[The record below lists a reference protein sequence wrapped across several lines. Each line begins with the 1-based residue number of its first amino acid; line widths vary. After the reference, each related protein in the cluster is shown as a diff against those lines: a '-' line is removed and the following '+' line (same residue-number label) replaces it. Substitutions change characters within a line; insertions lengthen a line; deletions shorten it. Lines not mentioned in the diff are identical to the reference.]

1 MRVLHSDSENV
12 ALVQHTVPADYGCV
26 NIWTAKWGN
35 MTMAILNHTLG
46 FPRVGLRRELK
57 KAQESYWAGNS
68 TQEELLAVGRELRAR
83 HWQQQQQA
91 GVDLLPVGDF
101 AWYDHVLTTSLL
113 LGNVPA
119 RHQNQDGT
127 IDLDTL
133 FRIGRGRAP
142 TGEPAA
148 AAEMTKW
155 FNTNYHYMVPEFHKG
170 QQFQLGWTQLLDEV
184 DEALALGHKIKP
196 VLLGPVTYLWLGK
209 VKGEQF
215 DRLSLLKDI
224 LPVYQQVLAEL
235 AKRGIEWVQIDE
247 PALVLELPQE
257 WLNAFKPAYDAL
269 QGQVKLLLTTYFD
282 SVGHNLDTIHT
293 LPVQGLHVDLVT
305 GHDDVAVLNQALP
318 KEWLLSLGVIN
329 GRNVWRADLSSWFE
343 RLQPLLGDR
352 NLWIGTSCSLL
363 HSPIDLSVETRLD
376 EEVKS
381 WFAFALQKCAELAL
395 LSAALN
401 APGSKQAEL
410 AAYSA
415 PIRARRQS
423 SRVHNAQVE
432 KRLAAITAQDSER
445 QRPYAERAAAQ
456 RDRFNLPAWPTTTI
470 GSFPQT
476 TEIRGLRLDFKQGRL
491 DGNNYRTSISEHIKQ
506 AIVEQERLGLDV
518 LVHGEAER
526 NDMVEY
532 FGENLDGF
540 VFTQNGWVQSYGS
553 RCVKPPVIIGDIS
566 RPEAI
571 TVEWAKYAQSLTDKP
586 VKGMLTGPVTI
597 LCWSFPREDV
607 TREVIAKQIALALRD
622 EVEDLEKAGIG
633 IIQIDEPALRE
644 GLPLRQSDWA
654 AYLNWAV
661 DAFKLNAAVAQ
672 DDTQIHTH
680 MCYCEFND
688 IMDSIAALDAD
699 VITIETS
706 RSDMDLLEAFKEF
719 EYPNEIG
726 PGVYDIHSPNVP
738 SVEWIEALLRK
749 AAQNIPA
756 ERLWVNPD
764 CGLKTRGWPE
774 TRQSLANMVR
784 AAQRLREQ
792 A

>member
-1 MRVLHSDSENV
+1 MGD
-12 ALVQHTVPADYGCV
+12 
-26 NIWTAKWGN
+26 

-91 GVDLLPVGDF
+91 GVDLVPVGDF

-119 RHQNQDGT
+119 RHQNADGSV
-127 IDLDTL
+127 DLDTL

-155 FNTNYHYMVPEFHKG
+155 FNTNYHYMVPEFHRG
-170 QQFQLGWTQLLDEV
+170 QQFKLGWTQLLDEV

-209 VKGEQF
+209 VKGEPF

-224 LPVYQQVLAEL
+224 LPVYRQVLAEL
-235 AKRGIEWVQIDE
+235 AKRGVEWVQIDE

-257 WLNAFKPAYDAL
+257 WLSTFKPAYDAL

-282 SVGHNLDTIHT
+282 SVGHNLDAIRA
-293 LPVQGLHVDLVT
+293 LPVHGLHVDLVA
-305 GHDDVAVLNQALP
+305 GHDDIARLNQALP

-343 RLQPLLGDR
+343 RLQPLVGSR
-352 NLWIGTSCSLL
+352 PLWIGSSCSLL
-363 HSPIDLSVETRLD
+363 HSPIDLSVESRLD

-395 LSAALN
+395 LSSALN
-401 APGSKQAEL
+401 APGAAKQAEL
-410 AAYSA
+410 SAYSA

-432 KRLAAITAQDSER
+432 KRLAAITARDSER
-445 QRPYAERAAAQ
+445 QRPYAERAQAQ
-456 RDRFNLPAWPTTTI
+456 RARFNLPAWPTTTI

-491 DGNNYRTSISEHIKQ
+491 DGNTYRTSIGEHIKQ

-566 RPEAI
+566 RPKAI

-607 TREVIAKQIALALRD
+607 TRETIAKQIALALRD

-661 DAFKLNAAVAQ
+661 EAFKLNAAVAQ
-672 DDTQIHTH
+672 DGTQIHTH

-774 TRQSLANMVR
+774 TRQSLANMVL
-784 AAQRLREQ
+784 AAQRLRQ

>member
-1 MRVLHSDSENV
+1 
-12 ALVQHTVPADYGCV
+12 
-26 NIWTAKWGN
+26 
-35 MTMAILNHTLG
+35 MTILNHTLG

-68 TQEELLAVGRELRAR
+68 TQGDLLAVGRELRAR
-83 HWQQQQQA
+83 HWEQQKQA

-119 RHQNQDGT
+119 RHQNKDGSV
-127 IDLDTL
+127 DLDTL
-133 FRIGRGRAP
+133 FRLGRGRAP

-155 FNTNYHYMVPEFHKG
+155 FNTNYHYMVPEFTKG
-170 QQFQLGWTQLLDEV
+170 QQFRLSWTQILEEV
-184 DEALALGHKIKP
+184 DEALALGHKVKP

-235 AKRGIEWVQIDE
+235 AKRDIEWVQIDE

-257 WLNAFKPAYDAL
+257 WLNAFKPTYDAL
-269 QGQVKLLLTTYFD
+269 EGQTKLLLTTYFE
-282 SVGHNLDTIHT
+282 SAGTNLDTIRA
-293 LPVQGLHVDLVT
+293 LPVQGLHVDLVH
-305 GHDDVAVLNQALP
+305 GKDDIAELNSKIPAD
-318 KEWLLSLGVIN
+318 WLLSVGVIN
-329 GRNVWRADLSSWFE
+329 GRNVWRADLSNWFT
-343 RLQPLLGDR
+343 RLQPLMGKR
-352 NLWIGTSCSLL
+352 QQLWIGSSCSLL
-363 HSPIDLSVETRLD
+363 HSPIDLNTETRLD

-381 WFAFALQKCAELAL
+381 WFAFALQKCTELSL
-395 LSAALN
+395 LTHALN
-401 APGSKQAEL
+401 NNDPQSLDAW
-410 AAYSA
+410 SA

-423 SRVHNAQVE
+423 TRVHNAAVGE
-432 KRLAAITAQDSER
+432 RLAAITAKESQRDSSYKVRAEAQR
-445 QRPYAERAAAQ
+445 QR
-456 RDRFNLPAWPTTTI
+456 FHLPAWPTTTI

-491 DGNNYRTSISEHIKQ
+491 DSSHYRTGIAEHIKQ
-506 AIVEQERLGLDV
+506 AIAEQERLGLDV

-532 FGENLDGF
+532 FGENLEGF

-553 RCVKPPVIIGDIS
+553 RCVKPPVIIGDVS

-571 TVEWAKYAQSLTDKP
+571 TVEWAKYAQSLTEKP

-607 TREVIAKQIALALRD
+607 SRETIAKQIALALRD
-622 EVEDLEKAGIG
+622 EVADLEKAGIG

-654 AYLNWAV
+654 AYLEWGV
-661 DAFKLNAAVAQ
+661 DAFRLNAAVAR

-706 RSDMDLLEAFKEF
+706 RSDMELLESFKAF

-738 SVEWIEALLRK
+738 GVEYIEELLLK
-749 AAQNIPA
+749 AAQRIPR

-764 CGLKTRGWPE
+764 CGLKTRGWTE
-774 TRQSLANMVR
+774 TRQALANMVK
-784 AAQRLREQ
+784 AAQNLRKTE

>member
-1 MRVLHSDSENV
+1 M
-12 ALVQHTVPADYGCV
+12 
-26 NIWTAKWGN
+26 GN
-35 MTMAILNHTLG
+35 KTMTILNHTLG
-46 FPRVGLRRELK
+46 FPRVGLKRELK

-68 TQEELLAVGRELRAR
+68 TQEELLNVGRELRAR

-91 GVDLLPVGDF
+91 GVDLVPVGDF

-113 LGNVPA
+113 LGNVPE
-119 RHQNQDGT
+119 RHQNADGS

-142 TGEPAA
+142 TGTPAA

-155 FNTNYHYMVPEFHKG
+155 FNTNYHYMVPEFQQG
-170 QQFQLGWTQLLDEV
+170 QQFKLGWTQLLDEV

-215 DRLSLLKDI
+215 DRLSLLQDI
-224 LPVYQQVLAEL
+224 LPVYQQVLGEL

-257 WLNAFKPAYDAL
+257 WLDAYQPAYQVL

-282 SVGHNLDTIHT
+282 SIGHNLDTIRA
-293 LPVQGLHVDLVT
+293 LPVQGLHVDVVA
-305 GHDDVAVLNQALP
+305 GQDDIAELNATLP
-318 KEWLLSLGVIN
+318 QEWLLSLGVIN
-329 GRNVWRADLSSWFE
+329 GRNVWRADLSHWFE
-343 RLQPLLGDR
+343 RLQPLVNSRPLWLGS
-352 NLWIGTSCSLL
+352 SCSLL
-363 HSPIDLSVETRLD
+363 HSPIDLSEETRLD
-376 EEVKS
+376 AEVKS

-395 LSAALN
+395 LTQALN
-401 APGSKQAEL
+401 APSEAKLAEL

-415 PIRARRQS
+415 PIRARRAS
-423 SRVHNAQVE
+423 SRVHNPQVE
-432 KRLAAITAQDSER
+432 QRLAAITAQDIER
-445 QRPYAERAAAQ
+445 QLPYEARATAQ
-456 RDRFNLPAWPTTTI
+456 RKRFNLPAWPTTTI

-491 DGNNYRTSISEHIKQ
+491 DGKNYRTGISEHIKQ
-506 AIVEQERLGLDV
+506 AIAEQERLGLDV

-532 FGENLDGF
+532 FGEHLDGF

-607 TREVIAKQIALALRD
+607 SRETIAKQIALALRD

-644 GLPLRQSDWA
+644 GLPLRRADWQ
-654 AYLNWAV
+654 AYLQWAV

-672 DDTQIHTH
+672 NDTQIHTH

-706 RSDMDLLEAFKEF
+706 RSDMELLESF
-719 EYPNEIG
+719 EDFSYPNEIG

-749 AAQNIPA
+749 AAQRIPA

-774 TRQSLANMVR
+774 TRQALANMVL
-784 AAQRLREQ
+784 AAQRLREEQ
-792 A
+792 V

>member
-1 MRVLHSDSENV
+1 
-12 ALVQHTVPADYGCV
+12 
-26 NIWTAKWGN
+26 
-35 MTMAILNHTLG
+35 MTILNHILG

-57 KAQESYWAGNS
+57 KAQESYWAGTTS
-68 TQEELLAVGRELRAR
+68 QDDLLTTGRELRAR
-83 HWQQQQQA
+83 HWQQQKDA
-91 GVDLLPVGDF
+91 GVNLLPVGDF
-101 AWYDHVLTTSLL
+101 AWYDHVLTTSLM

-119 RHQNQDGT
+119 RHQNKEGSV
-127 IDLDTL
+127 DLDTL
-133 FRIGRGRAP
+133 FRLGRGRAP

-155 FNTNYHYMVPEFHKG
+155 FNTNYHYMVPEFVQG
-170 QQFQLGWTQLLDEV
+170 QQFKLTWTQLLDEV

-209 VKGEQF
+209 VKGDQF

-235 AKRGIEWVQIDE
+235 AKRDIEWVQIDE
-247 PALVLELPQE
+247 PALALELPAE
-257 WLNAFKPAYDAL
+257 WLAAFKPAYAAL
-269 QGQVKLLLTTYFD
+269 QGHSKLLLTTYFD
-282 SVGHNLDTIHT
+282 SIGQNIDTIT
-293 LPVQGLHVDLVT
+293 ALPVQGLHVDLVH
-305 GHDDVAVLNQALP
+305 GNDDISALNSKVPAS
-318 KEWLLSLGVIN
+318 WLLSVGVIN
-329 GRNVWRADLSSWFE
+329 GRNVWRADLSRWFE
-343 RLQPLLGDR
+343 RLQPLSAAR
-352 NLWIGTSCSLL
+352 KQLWIGSSCSLL

-376 EEVKS
+376 DEVKS
-381 WFAFALQKCAELAL
+381 WFAFALQKCAELSL
-395 LSAALN
+395 LSNALN
-401 APGSKQAEL
+401 NNDSASLEAW
-410 AAYSA
+410 SA
-415 PIRARRQS
+415 PVHARKNS
-423 SRVHNAQVE
+423 TRVHNAAVGE
-432 KRLAAITAQDSER
+432 RLAGITAKDS
-445 QRPYAERAAAQ
+445 QRNSSYLVRAEAQ
-456 RDRFNLPAWPTTTI
+456 RERFQLPAWPTTTI

-491 DGNNYRTSISEHIKQ
+491 DGSHYRTGIAEHIKQ
-506 AIVEQERLGLDV
+506 AIAEQERLGLDV

-540 VFTQNGWVQSYGS
+540 IFTQNGWVQSYGS
-553 RCVKPPVIIGDIS
+553 RCVKPPVIIGDVS
-566 RPEAI
+566 RPQAI

-607 TREVIAKQIALALRD
+607 SRETIAKQIALALRD

-644 GLPLRQSDWA
+644 GLPLHRSDWA
-654 AYLNWAV
+654 AYLKWAV
-661 DAFKLNAAVAQ
+661 DAFRLNAAVAQ

-706 RSDMDLLEAFKEF
+706 RSDMELLESFEEF
-719 EYPNEIG
+719 DYPNEIG

-738 SVEWIEALLRK
+738 SVEWMEALLLK
-749 AAQNIPA
+749 AAQRIPT

-764 CGLKTRGWPE
+764 CGLKTRGWTE
-774 TRQSLANMVR
+774 TRQALANMVK
-784 AAQRLREQ
+784 AAQNLRSTQ
-792 A
+792 KA

>member
-1 MRVLHSDSENV
+1 
-12 ALVQHTVPADYGCV
+12 
-26 NIWTAKWGN
+26 
-35 MTMAILNHTLG
+35 MAIVNHTLG

-57 KAQESYWAGNS
+57 KAQENYWAGNA
-68 TQEELLAVGRELRAR
+68 TQEELLTVGRELRAR
-83 HWQQQQQA
+83 HWQQQKDA

-119 RHQNQDGT
+119 RHQNEDGSV
-127 IDLDTL
+127 DLDTL

-142 TGEPAA
+142 TGQPAA

-155 FNTNYHYMVPEFHKG
+155 FNTNYHYMVPEFTKG
-170 QQFQLGWTQLLDEV
+170 QQFKLTWTQLLDEV
-184 DEALALGHKIKP
+184 DEALALGHNVKP

-215 DRLSLLKDI
+215 DRLSLLQDI

-247 PALVLELPQE
+247 PALALELSQE
-257 WLNAFKPAYDAL
+257 WLAAFKPAYDAL

-282 SVGHNLDTIHT
+282 SVSQNLETIKA
-293 LPVQGLHVDLVT
+293 LPVQGLHIDLVH
-305 GHDDVAVLNQALP
+305 GKDDAATLSAQLP
-318 KEWLLSLGVIN
+318 ANWVLSLGVIN

-343 RLQPLLGDR
+343 RLQPLVGTRDLWLGS
-352 NLWIGTSCSLL
+352 SCSLL
-363 HSPIDLSVETRLD
+363 HSPIDLSVEVRLD
-376 EEVKS
+376 DEVKS
-381 WFAFALQKCAELAL
+381 WFAFAIQKCAELSL
-395 LSAALN
+395 LSQALN
-401 APGSKQAEL
+401 SGNGQALE
-410 AAYSA
+410 AYSA
-415 PIRARRQS
+415 PIRARRTS
-423 SRVHNAQVE
+423 TRVNNAAVAQ
-432 KRLAAITAQDSER
+432 RLAAITAQDSQR
-445 QRPYAERAAAQ
+445 QNVYSVRADAQ
-456 RDRFNLPAWPTTTI
+456 RARFNLPAWPTTTI

-491 DGNNYRTSISEHIKQ
+491 DSNNYRTGIAEHIKQ
-506 AIVEQERLGLDV
+506 AVVEQERLGLDV

-532 FGENLDGF
+532 FGEHLDGF
-540 VFTQNGWVQSYGS
+540 IFTQNGWVQSYGS
-553 RCVKPPVIIGDIS
+553 RCVKPPVIIGDVS

-586 VKGMLTGPVTI
+586 MKGMLTGPVTI

-607 TREVIAKQIALALRD
+607 TRETIAKQIALALRD
-622 EVEDLEKAGIG
+622 EVADLEAAGIG

-644 GLPLRQSDWA
+644 GLPLHRSDWD
-654 AYLNWAV
+654 AYLAWAV
-661 DAFKLNAAVAQ
+661 DAFRLNAAVAK

-706 RSDMDLLEAFKEF
+706 RSDMELLESFEEF

-738 SVEWIEALLRK
+738 SVEWMEDLLKK
-749 AAQNIPA
+749 AAQRIPA

-774 TRQSLANMVR
+774 TRQALANMVQ
-784 AAQRLREQ
+784 AAQRLRETQ
-792 A
+792 

>member
-1 MRVLHSDSENV
+1 
-12 ALVQHTVPADYGCV
+12 
-26 NIWTAKWGN
+26 
-35 MTMAILNHTLG
+35 MTILNHTLG
-46 FPRVGLRRELK
+46 FPRVGLKRELK

-68 TQEELLAVGRELRAR
+68 TQEELLNVGRELRAR

-91 GVDLLPVGDF
+91 GVDLVPVGDF

-113 LGNVPA
+113 LGNVPE
-119 RHQNQDGT
+119 RHQNADGS

-142 TGEPAA
+142 TGTPAA

-155 FNTNYHYMVPEFHKG
+155 FNTNYHYMVPEFQQG
-170 QQFQLGWTQLLDEV
+170 QQFKLGWTQLLDEV

-215 DRLSLLKDI
+215 DRLSLLQDI
-224 LPVYQQVLAEL
+224 LPVYQQVLGEL

-247 PALVLELPQE
+247 PALVLELPPE
-257 WLNAFKPAYDAL
+257 WLDAYQPAYQAL

-282 SVGHNLDTIHT
+282 SIGHNLDIIRA
-293 LPVQGLHVDLVT
+293 LPVQGLHVDVVA
-305 GHDDVAVLNQALP
+305 GQDDIAELNATLP
-318 KEWLLSLGVIN
+318 QEWLLSLGVIN
-329 GRNVWRADLSSWFE
+329 GRNVWRADLSHWFE
-343 RLQPLLGDR
+343 RLQPLVNSRPLWLGS
-352 NLWIGTSCSLL
+352 SCSLL
-363 HSPIDLSVETRLD
+363 HSPIDLSEETRLD
-376 EEVKS
+376 AEVKS

-395 LSAALN
+395 LTQALN
-401 APGSKQAEL
+401 APSEAKLAEL

-415 PIRARRQS
+415 PIRARCAS
-423 SRVHNAQVE
+423 SRVHNPQVE
-432 KRLAAITAQDSER
+432 QRLAAITAQDIER
-445 QRPYAERAAAQ
+445 QQPYEARATAQ
-456 RDRFNLPAWPTTTI
+456 RKRFNLPAWPTTTI

-491 DGNNYRTSISEHIKQ
+491 DGKNYRTGISEHIKQ
-506 AIVEQERLGLDV
+506 AIAEQERLGLDV

-532 FGENLDGF
+532 FGEHLDGF

-607 TREVIAKQIALALRD
+607 SRETIAKQIALALRD

-644 GLPLRQSDWA
+644 GLPLRRADWQ
-654 AYLNWAV
+654 AYLQWAV

-672 DDTQIHTH
+672 NDTQIHTH

-706 RSDMDLLEAFKEF
+706 RSDMELLESF
-719 EYPNEIG
+719 EDFAYPNEIG

-749 AAQNIPA
+749 AAQRIPA

-774 TRQSLANMVR
+774 TRQALANMVL
-784 AAQRLREQ
+784 AAQRLREEQ
-792 A
+792 V

>member
-1 MRVLHSDSENV
+1 
-12 ALVQHTVPADYGCV
+12 
-26 NIWTAKWGN
+26 
-35 MTMAILNHTLG
+35 MTILNHTLG

-68 TQEELLAVGRELRAR
+68 TQDDLLAVGRELRAR
-83 HWQQQQQA
+83 HWQQQKQA
-91 GVDLLPVGDF
+91 GVDRVPVGDF
-101 AWYDHVLTTSLL
+101 AWYDHVLTTSLM

-119 RHQNQDGT
+119 RHQNKDGSV
-127 IDLDTL
+127 DLDTL
-133 FRIGRGRAP
+133 FRLGRGRAP

-155 FNTNYHYMVPEFHKG
+155 FNTNYHYMVPEFTQG
-170 QQFQLGWTQLLDEV
+170 QQFKLSWTQILEEV
-184 DEALALGHKIKP
+184 DEALALGHNVKP

-224 LPVYQQVLAEL
+224 LPVYQQVLGEL
-235 AKRGIEWVQIDE
+235 ATRGIEWVQIDE
-247 PALVLELPQE
+247 PALVLELPEE

-269 QGQVKLLLTTYFD
+269 QGNTKLLLTTYFD
-282 SVGHNLDTIHT
+282 SAGTNINTLRT
-293 LPVQGLHVDLVT
+293 LPVQGLHVDLVQ
-305 GHDDVAVLNQALP
+305 GKDDIVALNARIP
-318 KEWLLSLGVIN
+318 ADWLLSVGVIN

-343 RLQPLLGDR
+343 RLQPLVSQR
-352 NLWIGTSCSLL
+352 KELWIGSSCSLL
-363 HSPIDLSVETRLD
+363 HSPIDLSTETRLD
-376 EEVKS
+376 DEVKS
-381 WFAFALQKCAELAL
+381 WFAFALQKCAELSL
-395 LSAALN
+395 LSNALN
-401 APGSKQAEL
+401 NNNPQSLEAW
-410 AAYSA
+410 SA
-415 PIRARRQS
+415 PIRARRDS
-423 SRVHNAQVE
+423 GRVHNAAVS
-432 KRLAAITAQDSER
+432 KRLAAITAKDS
-445 QRPYAERAAAQ
+445 QRDHGYSVRAEAQ
-456 RDRFNLPAWPTTTI
+456 RKRFNLPAWPTTTI

-491 DGNNYRTSISEHIKQ
+491 DSNHYRTGIAGHIKQ
-506 AIVEQERLGLDV
+506 AIAEQERLGLDV

-540 VFTQNGWVQSYGS
+540 AFTQNGWVQSYGS
-553 RCVKPPVIIGDIS
+553 RCVKPPVIIGDVS
-566 RPEAI
+566 RPAAI
-571 TVEWAKYAQSLTDKP
+571 TVEWTKYAQSLTEKP

-607 TREVIAKQIALALRD
+607 SRETIAKQIALALRD

-654 AYLNWAV
+654 AYLAWAV
-661 DAFKLNAAVAQ
+661 DAFRLNAAVAR

-688 IMDSIAALDAD
+688 IMGSIAALDAD

-706 RSDMDLLEAFKEF
+706 RSDMELLESFEEF
-719 EYPNEIG
+719 DYPNEIG

-738 SVEWIEALLRK
+738 GVEWMEELLLK
-749 AAQNIPA
+749 AAKRIPT

-764 CGLKTRGWPE
+764 CGLKTRGWTE
-774 TRQSLANMVR
+774 TRQALANMVQ
-784 AAQRLREQ
+784 AAQNLRKTKKP

>member
-1 MRVLHSDSENV
+1 
-12 ALVQHTVPADYGCV
+12 
-26 NIWTAKWGN
+26 
-35 MTMAILNHTLG
+35 MTILNHILG

-57 KAQESYWAGNS
+57 KAQESYWAGTIS
-68 TQEELLAVGRELRAR
+68 QHDLLTTGRELRAR
-83 HWQQQQQA
+83 HWQQQKDA
-91 GVDLLPVGDF
+91 GVNLLPVGDF
-101 AWYDHVLTTSLL
+101 AWYDHVLTTSLM

-119 RHQNQDGT
+119 RHQNKEGSV
-127 IDLDTL
+127 DLDTL
-133 FRIGRGRAP
+133 FRLGRGRAP

-155 FNTNYHYMVPEFHKG
+155 FNTNYHYMVPEFVQG
-170 QQFQLGWTQLLDEV
+170 QQFKLTWTQLLDEV

-196 VLLGPVTYLWLGK
+196 VLLGPLTYLWLGK
-209 VKGEQF
+209 VKGDQF

-235 AKRGIEWVQIDE
+235 AKRDIEWVQIDE
-247 PALVLELPQE
+247 PALALELPAE
-257 WLNAFKPAYDAL
+257 WLAAFKPAYAAL
-269 QGQVKLLLTTYFD
+269 QGHSKLLLTTYFD
-282 SVGHNLDTIHT
+282 SIGQNIDIITA
-293 LPVQGLHVDLVT
+293 LPVQGLHVDLVH
-305 GHDDVAVLNQALP
+305 GNDDISALNSKVPAS
-318 KEWLLSLGVIN
+318 WLLSVGVIN
-329 GRNVWRADLSSWFE
+329 GRNVWRADLSRWFE
-343 RLQPLLGDR
+343 RLQPLSAAR
-352 NLWIGTSCSLL
+352 KQLWIGSSCSLL

-376 EEVKS
+376 DEVKS
-381 WFAFALQKCAELAL
+381 WFAFALQKCAELSL
-395 LSAALN
+395 LSNALN
-401 APGSKQAEL
+401 NNDSASLEAW
-410 AAYSA
+410 SA
-415 PIRARRQS
+415 PVRARKNS
-423 SRVHNAQVE
+423 TRVHNAAVGE
-432 KRLAAITAQDSER
+432 RLAGITAKDS
-445 QRPYAERAAAQ
+445 QRNSSYLVRAEAQ
-456 RDRFNLPAWPTTTI
+456 RERFQLPAWPTTTI

-491 DGNNYRTSISEHIKQ
+491 DGSHYRTGIAEHIKQ
-506 AIVEQERLGLDV
+506 AIAEQERLGLDV

-540 VFTQNGWVQSYGS
+540 IFTQNGWVQSYGS
-553 RCVKPPVIIGDIS
+553 RCVKPPVIIGDVS

-607 TREVIAKQIALALRD
+607 SRETIAKQIALALRD

-644 GLPLRQSDWA
+644 GLPLHRSDWA
-654 AYLNWAV
+654 AYLEWAV
-661 DAFKLNAAVAQ
+661 DAFRLNAAVAQ

-706 RSDMDLLEAFKEF
+706 RSDMELLESFEEF
-719 EYPNEIG
+719 DYPNEIG

-738 SVEWIEALLRK
+738 SVEWMEALLLK
-749 AAQNIPA
+749 AAQRIPT

-764 CGLKTRGWPE
+764 CGLKTRGWTE
-774 TRQSLANMVR
+774 TRQALANMVK
-784 AAQRLREQ
+784 AAQNLRSTQ
-792 A
+792 KA

>member
-1 MRVLHSDSENV
+1 M
-12 ALVQHTVPADYGCV
+12 
-26 NIWTAKWGN
+26 GN
-35 MTMAILNHTLG
+35 KTMTILNHTLG
-46 FPRVGLRRELK
+46 FPRVGLKRELK

-68 TQEELLAVGRELRAR
+68 TQEELLNVGRELRAR

-91 GVDLLPVGDF
+91 GVDLVPVGDF

-113 LGNVPA
+113 LGNVPE
-119 RHQNQDGT
+119 RHQNADGS

-142 TGEPAA
+142 TGTPAA

-155 FNTNYHYMVPEFHKG
+155 FNTNYHYMVPEFQQG
-170 QQFQLGWTQLLDEV
+170 QQFKLGWTQLLDEV

-215 DRLSLLKDI
+215 DRLSLLQDI
-224 LPVYQQVLAEL
+224 LPVYQQVLGEL

-247 PALVLELPQE
+247 PALVLELPPE
-257 WLNAFKPAYDAL
+257 WLDAYQPAYQAL

-282 SVGHNLDTIHT
+282 SIGHNLDIIRA
-293 LPVQGLHVDLVT
+293 LPVQGLHVDVVA
-305 GHDDVAVLNQALP
+305 GQDDIAELNATLP
-318 KEWLLSLGVIN
+318 QEWLLSLGVIN
-329 GRNVWRADLSSWFE
+329 GRNVWRADLSHWFE
-343 RLQPLLGDR
+343 RLQPLVNSRPLWLGS
-352 NLWIGTSCSLL
+352 SCSLL
-363 HSPIDLSVETRLD
+363 HSPIDLSEETRLD
-376 EEVKS
+376 AEVKS

-395 LSAALN
+395 LTQALN
-401 APGSKQAEL
+401 APSEAKLAEL

-415 PIRARRQS
+415 PIRARRAS
-423 SRVHNAQVE
+423 SRVHNPQVE
-432 KRLAAITAQDSER
+432 QRLAAITAQDIER
-445 QRPYAERAAAQ
+445 QQPYEARATAQ
-456 RDRFNLPAWPTTTI
+456 RKRFNLPAWPTTTI

-491 DGNNYRTSISEHIKQ
+491 DGKNYRTGISEHIKQ
-506 AIVEQERLGLDV
+506 AIAEQERLGLDV

-532 FGENLDGF
+532 FGEHLDGF

-607 TREVIAKQIALALRD
+607 SRETIAKQIALALRD

-644 GLPLRQSDWA
+644 GLPLRRADWQ
-654 AYLNWAV
+654 AYLQWAV

-672 DDTQIHTH
+672 NDTQIHTH

-706 RSDMDLLEAFKEF
+706 RSDMELLESF
-719 EYPNEIG
+719 EDFAYPNEIG

-749 AAQNIPA
+749 AAQRIPA

-774 TRQSLANMVR
+774 TRQALANMVL
-784 AAQRLREQ
+784 AAQRLREEQ

>member
-1 MRVLHSDSENV
+1 M
-12 ALVQHTVPADYGCV
+12 
-26 NIWTAKWGN
+26 GN
-35 MTMAILNHTLG
+35 KTMTILNHTLG
-46 FPRVGLRRELK
+46 FPRVGLKRELK

-68 TQEELLAVGRELRAR
+68 TQEELLNVGRELRAR

-91 GVDLLPVGDF
+91 GVDLVPVGDF

-113 LGNVPA
+113 LGNVPE
-119 RHQNQDGT
+119 RHQNADGS

-142 TGEPAA
+142 TGTPAA

-155 FNTNYHYMVPEFHKG
+155 FNTNYHYMVPEFQQG
-170 QQFQLGWTQLLDEV
+170 QQFKLGWTQLLDEV

-257 WLNAFKPAYDAL
+257 WLDAYQPAYQAL

-282 SVGHNLDTIHT
+282 SIGHNLDIIRA
-293 LPVQGLHVDLVT
+293 LPVQGLHVDVVA
-305 GHDDVAVLNQALP
+305 GQDDIAELNATLP
-318 KEWLLSLGVIN
+318 QEWLLSLGVIN
-329 GRNVWRADLSSWFE
+329 GRNVWRADLSHWFE
-343 RLQPLLGDR
+343 RLQPLVNSRPLWLGS
-352 NLWIGTSCSLL
+352 SCSLL
-363 HSPIDLSVETRLD
+363 HSPIDLSEETRLD
-376 EEVKS
+376 AEVKS

-395 LSAALN
+395 LTQALN
-401 APGSKQAEL
+401 APSEAKLAEL

-415 PIRARRQS
+415 PIRARRAS
-423 SRVHNAQVE
+423 SRVHNPQVE
-432 KRLAAITAQDSER
+432 QRLAAITAQDIER
-445 QRPYAERAAAQ
+445 QLPYEARAAAQ
-456 RDRFNLPAWPTTTI
+456 RERFNLPAWPTTTI

-491 DGNNYRTSISEHIKQ
+491 DGKNYRTGISEHIKQ
-506 AIVEQERLGLDV
+506 AIAEQERLGLDV

-532 FGENLDGF
+532 FGEHLDGF

-607 TREVIAKQIALALRD
+607 SRETIAKQIALALRD

-644 GLPLRQSDWA
+644 GLPLRRADWQ
-654 AYLNWAV
+654 AYLQWAV

-672 DDTQIHTH
+672 NDTQIHTH

-706 RSDMDLLEAFKEF
+706 RSDMELLESF
-719 EYPNEIG
+719 EDFAYPNEIG

-749 AAQNIPA
+749 AAQRIPA

-774 TRQSLANMVR
+774 TRQALANMVL
-784 AAQRLREQ
+784 AAQRLREEQ
-792 A
+792 V

>member
-1 MRVLHSDSENV
+1 
-12 ALVQHTVPADYGCV
+12 
-26 NIWTAKWGN
+26 
-35 MTMAILNHTLG
+35 MTILNHTLG

-57 KAQESYWAGNS
+57 KAQESYWAGNM
-68 TQEELLAVGRELRAR
+68 TQEELMATGRELRAR

-119 RHQNQDGT
+119 RHQNDDGSV
-127 IDLDTL
+127 DLDTL
-133 FRIGRGRAP
+133 FRLGRGRAP
-142 TGEPAA
+142 TGKPAA

-155 FNTNYHYMVPEFHKG
+155 FNTNYHYMVPEFTQG
-170 QQFQLGWTQLLDEV
+170 QRFKLTWTQLLDEV
-184 DEALALGHKIKP
+184 DEALALGHKVKP
-196 VLLGPVTYLWLGK
+196 VLLGPLTYLWLGK

-215 DRLSLLKDI
+215 DRLSLLDDI

-247 PALVLELPQE
+247 PALVLELPQA
-257 WLNAFKPAYDAL
+257 WLDAYRPAYAAL
-269 QGQVKLLLTTYFD
+269 QGKTKLLLTTYFD
-282 SVGHNLDTIHT
+282 SIGHNLETLRQ
-293 LPVQGLHVDLVT
+293 LPVQGLHIDAVA
-305 GHDDVAVLNQALP
+305 GHDSLNAVANALP
-318 KEWLLSLGVIN
+318 KDWVLSLGVIN
-329 GRNVWRADLSSWFE
+329 GRNVWRADLSTWFD
-343 RLQPLLGDR
+343 RLKPLVAGR
-352 NLWIGTSCSLL
+352 NVWLGTSCSLL

-376 EEVKS
+376 AEVKS

-395 LSAALN
+395 LTDALN
-401 APGSKQAEL
+401 NPSAEAQAKL
-410 AAYSA
+410 AEYSA
-415 PIRARRQS
+415 PIRARKNS
-423 SRVHNAQVE
+423 TRVHNAAVG
-432 KRLAAITAQDSER
+432 KRLAAISAREVDRPSAYP
-445 QRPYAERAAAQ
+445 QRAESQRA
-456 RDRFNLPAWPTTTI
+456 RFNLPAWPTTTI

-491 DGNNYRTSISEHIKQ
+491 DLKNYRIGISEHIKQ
-506 AIVEQERLGLDV
+506 AINEQERLGLDV

-532 FGENLDGF
+532 FGEHLDGF

-553 RCVKPPVIIGDIS
+553 RCVKPPVIIGDVS

-571 TVEWAKYAQSLTDKP
+571 TVEWAIYAQSLTEKP

-607 TREVIAKQIALALRD
+607 TRETIAKQIALALRD

-644 GLPLRQSDWA
+644 GLPLRQSEWQ
-654 AYLNWAV
+654 AYLRWAV
-661 DAFKLNAAVAQ
+661 DAFKLNAAIAR

-706 RSDMDLLEAFKEF
+706 RSDMDLLESFKEF

-738 SVEWIEALLRK
+738 SVEWIEDLLRK
-749 AAQNIPA
+749 AADRIPA

-774 TRQSLANMVR
+774 TRESLANMVK
-784 AAQRLREQ
+784 AAQRLR
-792 A
+792 AANV

>member
-1 MRVLHSDSENV
+1 M
-12 ALVQHTVPADYGCV
+12 
-26 NIWTAKWGN
+26 GN
-35 MTMAILNHTLG
+35 KTMTILNHTLG
-46 FPRVGLRRELK
+46 FPRVGLKRELK

-68 TQEELLAVGRELRAR
+68 TQEELLNVGRELRAR

-91 GVDLLPVGDF
+91 GVDLVPVGDF

-113 LGNVPA
+113 LGNVPE
-119 RHQNQDGT
+119 RHQNADGS

-142 TGEPAA
+142 TGKPAA

-155 FNTNYHYMVPEFHKG
+155 FNTNYHYMVPEFQQG
-170 QQFQLGWTQLLDEV
+170 QQFKLGWTQLLDEV

-224 LPVYQQVLAEL
+224 LPVYQQVLGEL

-257 WLNAFKPAYDAL
+257 WLDAYQPAYQAL

-282 SVGHNLDTIHT
+282 SIGHNLDTIRA
-293 LPVQGLHVDLVT
+293 LPVQGLHVDVVA
-305 GHDDVAVLNQALP
+305 GQDDIAELNAKLP
-318 KEWLLSLGVIN
+318 QEWLLSLGVIN
-329 GRNVWRADLSSWFE
+329 GRNVWRADLSHWFE
-343 RLQPLLGDR
+343 RLQPLVNSRQLWLGS
-352 NLWIGTSCSLL
+352 SCSLL
-363 HSPIDLSVETRLD
+363 HSPIDLSEETRLD
-376 EEVKS
+376 AEVKS

-395 LSAALN
+395 LTQALN
-401 APGSKQAEL
+401 APSEAKLAEL

-415 PIRARRQS
+415 PIRARRAS
-423 SRVHNAQVE
+423 SRVHNPQVE
-432 KRLAAITAQDSER
+432 QRLAAITAQDIER
-445 QRPYAERAAAQ
+445 QQPYEARAAAQ
-456 RDRFNLPAWPTTTI
+456 RERFNLPAWPTTTI

-491 DGNNYRTSISEHIKQ
+491 DGKNYRTGISEHIKQ
-506 AIVEQERLGLDV
+506 AIAEQERLGLDV

-532 FGENLDGF
+532 FGEHLDGF

-607 TREVIAKQIALALRD
+607 SRETIAKQIALALRD

-644 GLPLRQSDWA
+644 GLPLRRADWQ
-654 AYLNWAV
+654 AYLQWAV

-672 DDTQIHTH
+672 NDTQIHTH

-706 RSDMDLLEAFKEF
+706 RSDMELLESF
-719 EYPNEIG
+719 EDFAYPNEIG

-749 AAQNIPA
+749 AAQRIPA

-774 TRQSLANMVR
+774 TRQALANMVL
-784 AAQRLREQ
+784 AAQRLREEQ
-792 A
+792 V

>member
-1 MRVLHSDSENV
+1 
-12 ALVQHTVPADYGCV
+12 
-26 NIWTAKWGN
+26 
-35 MTMAILNHTLG
+35 MAILNHTLG

-57 KAQESYWAGNS
+57 KAQEGYWAGNL
-68 TQEELLAVGRELRAR
+68 TQAELLEVGKSLRVR
-83 HWQQQQQA
+83 HWQQQKDA

-119 RHQNQDGT
+119 RHQNADGKVD
-127 IDLDTL
+127 IDTL

-155 FNTNYHYMVPEFHKG
+155 FNTNYHYMVPEFTRG
-170 QQFQLGWTQLLDEV
+170 QRFALTWTQLLDEV
-184 DEALALGHKIKP
+184 DEALALCHKVKP
-196 VLLGPVTYLWLGK
+196 VLLGPVTYLLLGK
-209 VKGEQF
+209 VKGDSF

-257 WLNAFKPAYDAL
+257 WLDAFKPAYDAL
-269 QGQVKLLLTTYFD
+269 QGSVKLLLTTYFD
-282 SVGHNLDTIHT
+282 SIGHNLDTLRA
-293 LPVQGLHVDLVT
+293 LPVQGLHVDLVH
-305 GHDDVAVLNQALP
+305 GKDDAAALLAQLP
-318 KEWLLSLGVIN
+318 ADWLVSLGVIN
-329 GRNVWRADLSSWFE
+329 GRNVWRTDLSTWFE
-343 RLQPLLGDR
+343 RLQPLVGQR
-352 NLWIGTSCSLL
+352 QLWIGSSCSLL
-363 HSPIDLSVETRLD
+363 HSPIDLSVETRFD
-376 EEVKS
+376 DEVKS
-381 WFAFALQKCAELAL
+381 WFAFALQKCAELSLLTTAL
-395 LSAALN
+395 NSGEGAALV
-401 APGSKQAEL
+401 E
-410 AAYSA
+410 YSA
-415 PIRARRQS
+415 PIRARS
-423 SRVHNAQVE
+423 TSTRVHNAAVTQ
-432 KRLAAITAQDSER
+432 RLAAITSQDSQR
-445 QRPYAERAAAQ
+445 QHAYPVRAEAQ
-456 RDRFNLPAWPTTTI
+456 RARFNLPDWPTTTI

-491 DGNNYRTSISEHIKQ
+491 DGNNYRTGIAEHIKQ

-532 FGENLDGF
+532 FGEHLDGF
-540 VFTQNGWVQSYGS
+540 IFTQNGWVQSYGS

-566 RPEAI
+566 RPEPI

-607 TREVIAKQIALALRD
+607 SRETIAKQIALALRD
-622 EVEDLEKAGIG
+622 EVADLESAGIG

-644 GLPLRQSDWA
+644 GLPLHRSDWQ
-654 AYLNWAV
+654 AYLAWGV
-661 DAFKLNAAVAQ
+661 EAFRLNAAVVR

-706 RSDMDLLEAFKEF
+706 RSDMELLESFEEF

-749 AAQNIPA
+749 ASQRIPA

-774 TRQSLANMVR
+774 TRQSLANMVE
-784 AAQRLREQ
+784 AAQRLR
-792 A
+792 AT

>member
-1 MRVLHSDSENV
+1 
-12 ALVQHTVPADYGCV
+12 
-26 NIWTAKWGN
+26 
-35 MTMAILNHTLG
+35 MTILNHTLG

-68 TQEELLAVGRELRAR
+68 TQEELLATGRELRAR
-83 HWQQQQQA
+83 HWQQQKQA

-119 RHQNQDGT
+119 RHQNQDGSV
-127 IDLDTL
+127 DLDTL

-142 TGEPAA
+142 SGEPAA

-155 FNTNYHYMVPEFHKG
+155 FNTNYHYMVPEFTKG
-170 QQFQLGWTQLLDEV
+170 QTFKLSWTQLLDEV
-184 DEALALGHKIKP
+184 DEALALGHNVKP

-215 DRLSLLKDI
+215 ERLSLLKDI

-247 PALVLELPQE
+247 PALVLELSSE
-257 WLNAFKPAYDAL
+257 WLNAFKPAYEAL
-269 QGQVKLLLTTYFD
+269 QGKTKLLLTTYFE
-282 SVGHNLDTIHT
+282 SAGTNIDTVCS
-293 LPVQGLHVDLVT
+293 LPVQGLHVDLMH
-305 GHDDVAVLNQALP
+305 GKDDIAALNATIP
-318 KEWLLSLGVIN
+318 ADWLLSVGVIN

-343 RLQPLLGDR
+343 RLYPLVNQR
-352 NLWIGTSCSLL
+352 QQLWIGSSCSLL
-363 HSPIDLSVETRLD
+363 HSPIDLSTETRLD

-381 WFAFALQKCAELAL
+381 WFAFALQKCTELSL
-395 LSAALN
+395 LSNALN
-401 APGSKQAEL
+401 NNDPQSLEAWST
-410 AAYSA
+410 
-415 PIRARRQS
+415 PIRARRRS
-423 SRVHNAQVE
+423 PRVHNAAVSQ
-432 KRLAAITAQDSER
+432 RLAAITAKDSQRSSSYSVRAQIQRER
-445 QRPYAERAAAQ
+445 FQ
-456 RDRFNLPAWPTTTI
+456 LPAWPTTTI

-491 DGNNYRTSISEHIKQ
+491 DGNHYRTGIAEHIRQ

-540 VFTQNGWVQSYGS
+540 AFTQNGWVQSYGS
-553 RCVKPPVIIGDIS
+553 RCVKPPVIIGDVS
-566 RPEAI
+566 RPAAI

-607 TREVIAKQIALALRD
+607 SRETIAKQIALALRD

-654 AYLNWAV
+654 AYLEWAV
-661 DAFKLNAAVAQ
+661 DAFRLNAAVAQ

-706 RSDMDLLEAFKEF
+706 RSDMELLEAFEKF

-738 SVEWIEALLRK
+738 TVEWMEALLRK
-749 AAQNIPA
+749 AAQRIPG

-764 CGLKTRGWPE
+764 CGLKTRGWTE
-774 TRQSLANMVR
+774 TRQALANMVT
-784 AAQRLREQ
+784 AAQNLRKAQ

>member
-1 MRVLHSDSENV
+1 M
-12 ALVQHTVPADYGCV
+12 
-26 NIWTAKWGN
+26 GN
-35 MTMAILNHTLG
+35 MTMTILNHTLG

-91 GVDLLPVGDF
+91 GVDLVPVGDF

-119 RHQNQDGT
+119 RHQNQDGS

-155 FNTNYHYMVPEFHKG
+155 FNTNYHYMVPEFTQG
-170 QQFQLGWTQLLDEV
+170 QQFKLGWTQLLDEV

-215 DRLSLLKDI
+215 DRLSLLNDI

-247 PALVLELPQE
+247 PALVLELPKA
-257 WLNAFKPAYDAL
+257 WLEAFKPAYAAL

-282 SVGHNLDTIHT
+282 SIGHNLDTIRE
-293 LPVQGLHVDLVT
+293 LPVQGLHVDLVA
-305 GHDDVAVLNQALP
+305 GKDDAAALNNALP
-318 KEWLLSLGVIN
+318 KEWVLSLGVIN
-329 GRNVWRADLSSWFE
+329 GRNVWRADVSSWFE
-343 RLQPLLGDR
+343 RLQPLVGSR
-352 NLWIGTSCSLL
+352 PLWIGTSCSLL
-363 HSPIDLSVETRLD
+363 HSPIDLSVESRLD

-395 LSAALN
+395 LSSALN
-401 APGSKQAEL
+401 APGAEKQAKL
-410 AAYSA
+410 DAYSA

-432 KRLAAITAQDSER
+432 KRLAAITAKDSER
-445 QRPYAERAAAQ
+445 QRPYEQRAQAQ

-491 DGNNYRTSISEHIKQ
+491 DGSNYRTSIGEHIKQ
-506 AIVEQERLGLDV
+506 AIAEQERLGLDV

-571 TVEWAKYAQSLTDKP
+571 TVEWAKFAQSLTDKP

-654 AYLNWAV
+654 AYLDWAV

-719 EYPNEIG
+719 DYPNEIG

-774 TRQSLANMVR
+774 TRQSLANMVL
-784 AAQRLREQ
+784 AAQRLRDQ
-792 A
+792 VV